1 MMFNYPFFGFK
12 NRTSPYRYYTYP
24 NLRNRYSPSYNSY
37 NETPSS
43 NVLEKTRVENNSAS
57 IIKETASSKSETSE
71 NRYNE
76 KNEQFFSI
84 LGIHLYFDDL
94 IILSLLFF
102 LYNEGVKD
110 EGLFICLILLLLS

>member
-1 MMFNYPFFGFK
+1 MFNYPFFGFK
-12 NRTSPYRYYTYP
+12 NRTYPYKYYNFP
-24 NLRNRYSPSYNSY
+24 NFRNRYTPNY
-37 NETPSS
+37 NEYHQAPTSKAMEKAYIANRSS
-43 NVLEKTRVENNSAS
+43 S
-57 IIKETASSKSETSE
+57 ITQEIPSSKSETSE
-71 NRYNE
+71 SRNNE

-102 LYNEGVKD
+102 LYNERVKD

>member
-12 NRTSPYRYYTYP
+12 NRTYPYKYYNYSNYNYP
-24 NLRNRYSPSYNSY
+24 SHYKIGNQPS
-37 NETPSS
+37 NETTKNISELTYD
-43 NVLEKTRVENNSAS
+43 NVK
-57 IIKETASSKSETSE
+57 KE
-71 NRYNE
+71 NRKST
-76 KNEQFFSI
+76 KNEEFFSI

-102 LYNEGVKD
+102 LYNEGIKD